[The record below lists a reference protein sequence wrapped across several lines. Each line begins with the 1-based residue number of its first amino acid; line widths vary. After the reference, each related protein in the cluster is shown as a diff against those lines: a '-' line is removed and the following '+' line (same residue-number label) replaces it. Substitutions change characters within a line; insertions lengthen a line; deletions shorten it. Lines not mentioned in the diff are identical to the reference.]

1 MNEQNSFVSQQNSSM
16 NEQNNTTNEQNS
28 SKKHQILK
36 KYFGYE
42 KFRPGQEGIIDAVI
56 AGRDALA
63 IMPTG
68 GGKSV
73 CYQVPAMV
81 LSGVTVVISPLIAL
95 MKDQVEGLV
104 QDGYPATFINSSLG
118 TYEMQERLDGIW
130 QGRYKVI
137 YIAPESLFSQH
148 VSSLWQTL
156 DVDLVAVDEA
166 HCVSQWG
173 HDFRPSY
180 RNIATWVAGL
190 KKRPRVSAFT
200 ATATAEVKEDILAFL
215 ALNDPYVSISGVTRE
230 NLHYRVVR
238 PPNKYGFLSHYLR
251 EQLGASDH
259 EDQGTG
265 IIYCATRKLV
275 EQVATALKKDGF
287 SSAGYHGGM
296 DTEERN
302 KVQDGFMRD
311 DVRIIVA
318 TNAFGMGIDKPDV
331 RFVVHYNM
339 PKNME
344 AYYQEAGRAG
354 RDGLPSDCILMYE
367 AADIVKQKLLISQG
381 TSDPVRLNIQ
391 MNNLQALVHYCHTAN
406 CLSQSIQHYFGEEI
420 IAAPCGTCGN
430 CLDESEDVDC
440 TQSAQKVMSCIYR
453 VGQRYG
459 MNMIIDVLRGSK
471 VAKLLQWKLDEVS
484 TYGIMKD
491 TSSDALKDLI
501 MYLVATGYISITTD
515 EFPVL
520 KLNNQSRAVLK
531 GEVEVSMKKTR
542 LEALTQHQKQS
553 KLKKGGRFGAGAGS
567 ASSTGSKGY
576 GKAGQ
581 GANSGEPTQLQ
592 SACYNALVTLRKQ
605 IADKKKVPL
614 YVVFSNATLEE
625 MAFEMPANK
634 AEFLAIKG
642 VGEQKFTAYGEA
654 FISAI
659 REFSTVKTSLE
670 DPWETEIPMRPLD
683 SDMQS
688 LSDQGQSPSTHTQAV
703 TGQTQAK
710 YEKTLALYQEGQGV
724 EAIADYW
731 DLKPD
736 TILNHFEKLEEQGAQ
751 INWRQLVSQDVYQA
765 IEVALETLD
774 GSAMKPIK
782 EKLPDT
788 ISYWEIKVVLR
799 LRALA

>member
-1 MNEQNSFVSQQNSSM
+1 MSLQNTSM
-16 NEQNNTTNEQNS
+16 
-28 SKKHQILK
+28 KHQILK
-36 KYFGYE
+36 KYFGYDG
-42 KFRPGQEGIIDAVI
+42 FRPGQEGIIDAVI

-104 QDGYPATFINSSLG
+104 QNGYPATFINSSLG

-148 VSSLWQTL
+148 VSGLWQRL
-156 DVDLVAVDEA
+156 EVDLVAVDEA

-180 RNIATWVAGL
+180 RNIAAWVDGL
-190 KKRPRVSAFT
+190 KKRPQVSAFT

-215 ALNDPYVSISGVTRE
+215 ALKNPFVSISGVTRE

-238 PPNKYGFLSHYLR
+238 PPNKFGFLSQYLR
-251 EQLGASDH
+251 DQVATN
-259 EDQGTG
+259 EDQGNVAGNSGSYGDNQGTG

-275 EQVATALKKDGF
+275 EQVATALKKEGF
-287 SSAGYHGGM
+287 SAAGYHGGM

-381 TSDPVRLNIQ
+381 TSDPVRLTIQ

-406 CLSQSIQHYFGEEI
+406 CLSQSIQHYFGEETLE
-420 IAAPCGTCGN
+420 APCGTCGN

-484 TYGIMKD
+484 TYGIMKE

-531 GEVEVSMKKTR
+531 GEIQVSMKKTR
-542 LEALTQHQKQS
+542 LEALSQHQKQS
-553 KLKKGGRFGAGAGS
+553 KLKKGGRFGASAG
-567 ASSTGSKGY
+567 SSTGTGGKGY
-576 GKAGQ
+576 AKSGQ
-581 GANSGEPTQLQ
+581 GVNSGEPTHLQ
-592 SACYNALVTLRKQ
+592 TACYNALVTLRKQ

-625 MAFEMPANK
+625 MAFEMPTNK
-634 AEFLAIKG
+634 NQFLAIKG
-642 VGEQKFTAYGEA
+642 VGEAKFTAYGEA
-654 FISAI
+654 FISAMG
-659 REFSTVKTSLE
+659 EFTSVKSALD
-670 DPWETEIPMRPLD
+670 DPWETVEPEKP
-683 SDMQS
+683 S
-688 LSDQGQSPSTHTQAV
+688 LKGLGLLQEGHLNATIDGFQTVTGHTQAV
-703 TGQTQAK
+703 AGQTQVK
-710 YEKTLALYQEGQGV
+710 YDKTLALYQEGQGV

-731 DLKPD
+731 NLKPD

-751 INWRQLVSQDVYQA
+751 INWRQLVSPDVYQA
-765 IEVALETLD
+765 IEKALETLD

-782 EKLPDT
+782 EKLPET
-788 ISYWEIKVVLR
+788 IGYWEIKVVLR
-799 LRALA
+799 LRALV